1 MGAYLARAGEIVS
14 RCRGLASHSEQV
26 DGLTRTFLSGP
37 MCRVHAE
44 VGRWMNLAGM
54 SVCVDPVGNI
64 RGSYPGADP
73 NAPRLIV
80 GSHLDTVPNA
90 GAFDGPL
97 GVLLGI
103 GLVGLLAGRRLK
115 FPIEVAGFSEEEGV
129 RFGVPFIGSRALV
142 GDIDADLLTRRD
154 ARGVSVAQAI
164 RDFGLDPSRISEASI
179 STGVLGYL
187 EMHIEQGPV
196 LEALSLPLGVVESLV
211 GQSRLEIRFGGQANH
226 AGTTPMH
233 ARRDALAGAAEWMI
247 AVERE
252 ARAVADLVAT
262 IGCIDAKPGAG
273 NVIPGEATLSLDVRH
288 PEDCVRHE
296 VVDRLLRC
304 ARPIATRRGLR
315 VSSESRLD
323 QPSVAMDERLTAALA
338 RAVEDS
344 GHPVH
349 RMHSGAGHDA
359 MILARRMPAAM
370 LFLRSPGGIS
380 HHPDESVLV
389 EDVAAALATGA
400 RFLEE
405 LERGRE

>member
-14 RCRGLASHSEQV
+14 RCQGLASHSEQV

-196 LEALSLPLGVVESLV
+196 LEALGLPLGVVESIV

-262 IGCIDAKPGAG
+262 IGCIDVKPGAG

-296 VVDRLLRC
+296 VVDRLLGC

-359 MILARRMPAAM
+359 MIMARRMPAAM

-389 EDVAAALATGA
+389 EDVAAALAAGA